1 MNIYLK
7 CLISFGLAA
16 LCFYVGNSMA
26 GDADKKLLT
35 YFVYGVGLLNIF
47 IGVKDLAF
55 ILKRKK

>member
-1 MNIYLK
+1 MNIYFK
-7 CLISFGLAA
+7 CLLSFGLAA
-16 LCFYVGNSMA
+16 LCFYVGNGMV
-26 GDADKKLLT
+26 GDADKRLLT